1 MSPGRSSQQSPAQN
15 PAKLQKQNQEMK
27 KMIKTA
33 ILKLSVL
40 NKNLGDAKDELGSDV
55 DNENLNT
62 SIAQVNALVESL
74 RTGLES
80 NLNWLTFKT
89 SKDNN

>member
-1 MSPGRSSQQSPAQN
+1 
-15 PAKLQKQNQEMK
+15 MK

-40 NKNLGDAKDELGSDV
+40 NKNLGDAKDELVDV

-80 NLNWLTFKT
+80 NLNWLLKQKITKI
-89 SKDNN
+89 NNTKE

>member
-1 MSPGRSSQQSPAQN
+1 
-15 PAKLQKQNQEMK
+15 MK

-40 NKNLGDAKDELGSDV
+40 YKNLGDAKDELVDV

-80 NLNWLTFKT
+80 NLNWPFKT
-89 SKDNN
+89 PKDY

>member
-1 MSPGRSSQQSPAQN
+1 
-15 PAKLQKQNQEMK
+15 
-27 KMIKTA
+27 MIKTA

-40 NKNLGDAKDELGSDV
+40 NKNLGDAKDELGDV

-80 NLNWLTFKT
+80 NLN
-89 SKDNN
+89 

>member
-80 NLNWLTFKT
+80 NLNWPFKT
-89 SKDNN
+89 KDN

>member
-1 MSPGRSSQQSPAQN
+1 
-15 PAKLQKQNQEMK
+15 MK

-40 NKNLGDAKDELGSDV
+40 NKNLGDAKDELGDV